1 MAAAV
6 QPGARVRRDAQVR
19 YLVRQPQAALQKVA
33 YPLELRPRVE
43 PLRLR
48 AVRRELQDE
57 LVSARRARWALRLE
71 HPQALQ
77 VSVQFSEPPA
87 QLAEASA
94 CESQELQV

>member
-1 MAAAV
+1 MAVAV
-6 QPGARVRRDAQVR
+6 QPGARVRRDAPER
-19 YLVRQPQAALQKVA
+19 FLAGQPQAALQKVA

-71 HPQALQ
+71 HPQALP
-77 VSVQFSEPPA
+77 VSGQFSEPLA
-87 QLAEASA
+87 QLPEASA
-94 CESQELQV
+94 CESQELRV